1 MAEGIRGKKMKTTI
15 KVGIVGLGR
24 IGKNHARNLARRV
37 RGAELIAGSSPVAAE
52 REWAEKELGVT
63 RLYENMES
71 LLADKDVDAV
81 WLATPTSLHAEQIVS
96 ALEAGKHVFCEKPLA
111 LTEAECERVLAAA
124 DKYPAQTVM
133 IGFMR
138 RYDPAYVEAKRLLNN
153 GDLGRLF
160 RLHCASLDAIDT
172 NGFFVDFAPTSG
184 GLFLDC
190 SIHDIDV
197 ALWMTDGAKPVSV
210 SATGIRAMYPGLAAC
225 NDVDTAT
232 ATVLF
237 ENDILATFH
246 ASRTSHHG
254 DETSLQLVG
263 TDGSL
268 DLGVGGTPVSEVNVQ
283 RGNANHCNMVVD
295 FFGRFEQAFVL
306 EAQAF
311 IDAVSSGDT
320 LRGRL
325 LEAQA
330 ATRIGVAM
338 REALEQQKIVN
349 FDH

>member
-1 MAEGIRGKKMKTTI
+1 MSNNVKI
-15 KVGIVGLGR
+15 GIVGLGR

-37 RGAELIAGSSPVAAE
+37 RGGELIAGASPVAAE
-52 REWAEKELGVT
+52 REWAQTELGIQK
-63 RLYENMES
+63 LYHTMEE
-71 LLADKDVDAV
+71 LLADKEIDAV
-81 WLATPTSLHAEQIVS
+81 WLATPTSFHADQIVA

-111 LTEAECERVLAAA
+111 LTLEECERVMKAAEKQPKA
-124 DKYPAQTVM
+124 TIM

-138 RYDPAYVEAKRLLNN
+138 RYDPAYAEAKRLLDN
-153 GDLGRLF
+153 GSLGTLF

-172 NGFFVDFAPTSG
+172 NGFFVQFAPTSG

-197 ALWMTDGAKPVSV
+197 ALWMTNGAKPVSV
-210 SATGIRAMYPGLAAC
+210 SATGIRGMYPGLAAC
-225 NDVDTAT
+225 NDVDNAT

-237 ENDILATFH
+237 ENNILATFH

-263 TDGSL
+263 TESSL
-268 DLGVGGTPVSEVNVQ
+268 SLGVGGTPTSEVNVQ
-283 RGNANHCNMVVD
+283 KGNANHCDMVVD
-295 FFGRFEQAFVL
+295 FFARFEQAFVA

-311 IDAVSSGDT
+311 IDAVKNGDT
-320 LRGRL
+320 LRSRL
-325 LEAQA
+325 VEACD

-338 REALEQQKIVN
+338 REALEQQKIVT
-349 FDH
+349 FD

>member
-1 MAEGIRGKKMKTTI
+1 MSKMV

-37 RGAELIAGSSPVAAE
+37 RGAELLAGASPVAEE
-52 REWAEKELGVT
+52 RSWAQQELGVS
-63 RLYENMES
+63 RLYANMEA
-71 LLADKDVDAV
+71 LLADPDVDAV

-111 LTEAECERVLAAA
+111 LTPDECERVLQAAE
-124 DKYPAQTVM
+124 KHSRQTVM

-138 RYDPAYVEAKRLLNN
+138 RYDPTYVEAKRLLDS
-153 GDLGRLF
+153 GELGRLF

-172 NGFFVDFAPTSG
+172 NGFFVQFAPTSG

-197 ALWMTDGAKPVSV
+197 ALWMTNGAKPVSV

-263 TDGSL
+263 TDSSL
-268 DLGVGGTPVSEVNVQ
+268 SLGVGGTPTSEVNVQ
-283 RGNANHCNMVVD
+283 KGNANHCGMVVD
-295 FFGRFEQAFVL
+295 FFARFEQAFVL

-311 IDAVSSGDT
+311 IDAIQRGDT
-320 LRGRL
+320 LRERL
-325 LEAQA
+325 LEARE

-338 REALEQQKIVN
+338 REALEQQKIITL
-349 FDH
+349 DH

>member
-1 MAEGIRGKKMKTTI
+1 MS
-15 KVGIVGLGR
+15 KVVKIGIVGLGR
-24 IGKNHARNLARRV
+24 IGKNHARNLKRRV
-37 RGAELIAGSSPVAAE
+37 RGAELVAGASPVAAE
-52 REWAEKELGVT
+52 LDWAHTELGIQK
-63 RLYENMES
+63 LYTTMDE

-81 WLATPTSLHAEQIVS
+81 WLATPTSFHADQIVA

-111 LTEAECERVLAAA
+111 LTLEECDRVLKAVEKKPKA
-124 DKYPAQTVM
+124 TVM

-138 RYDPAYVEAKRLLNN
+138 RYDPAYVEAKRLLDN
-153 GDLGRLF
+153 GELGQLF

-172 NGFFVDFAPTSG
+172 NGFFVQFAPTSG

-197 ALWMTDGAKPVSV
+197 ALWMTNGAKPVSV

-237 ENDILATFH
+237 ENNILATFH

-263 TDGSL
+263 TESSL
-268 DLGVGGTPVSEVNVQ
+268 SLGVGGTPTSEVNVQ
-283 RGNANHCNMVVD
+283 KGNANHNSMVVD
-295 FFGRFEQAFVL
+295 FFARFDQAFVS

-311 IDAVSSGDT
+311 IDAVSNGDT
-320 LRGRL
+320 LRDRL
-325 LEAQA
+325 LEACD

-338 REALEQQKIVN
+338 RDALEEQKIVT
-349 FDH
+349 FG

>member
-1 MAEGIRGKKMKTTI
+1 MSNTV

-37 RGAELIAGSSPVAAE
+37 RGGELIAGASPVAAE
-52 REWAEKELGVT
+52 REWARTELGIT
-63 RLYENMES
+63 KLYETMGD
-71 LLADKDVDAV
+71 LLADKEVDAV
-81 WLATPTSLHAEQIVS
+81 WLATPTSFHADQIVA

-111 LTEAECERVLAAA
+111 LTLEECKRVLNAAE
-124 DKYPAQTVM
+124 KQPNVTVM
-133 IGFMR
+133 VGFMR
-138 RYDPAYVEAKRLLNN
+138 RYDPAYVEAKRRLDN
-153 GDLGRLF
+153 GDLGKLF

-172 NGFFVDFAPTSG
+172 NGFFVQFAPTSG

-197 ALWMTDGAKPVSV
+197 ALWMTNGAKPVSV
-210 SATGIRAMYPGLAAC
+210 SATGIRAMYPDLAAC
-225 NDVDTAT
+225 HDVDTAT

-263 TDGSL
+263 TQSSVS
-268 DLGVGGTPVSEVNVQ
+268 LGVGGTPTSEVNVQ
-283 RGNANHCNMVVD
+283 KGNANHCAMVVD
-295 FFGRFEQAFVL
+295 FFARFEQAFVV

-311 IDAVSSGDT
+311 IDAVRNGDT
-320 LRGRL
+320 MRDRL
-325 LEAQA
+325 LEARD

-338 REALEQQKIVN
+338 REALEQKKIVT
-349 FDH
+349 FE

>member
-1 MAEGIRGKKMKTTI
+1 MSKMV

-37 RGAELIAGSSPVAAE
+37 RGAELLAGASPVAEE
-52 REWAEKELGVT
+52 RSWAQQELGVS
-63 RLYENMES
+63 RLYANMEA
-71 LLADKDVDAV
+71 LLADPDVDAV

-111 LTEAECERVLAAA
+111 LTPDECERVLQAAE
-124 DKYPAQTVM
+124 KHSRQTVM

-138 RYDPAYVEAKRLLNN
+138 RYDPTYVEAKRLLDS
-153 GDLGRLF
+153 GELGRLF

-172 NGFFVDFAPTSG
+172 NGFFVQFAPTSG

-197 ALWMTDGAKPVSV
+197 ALWMTNGAKPVSV

-263 TDGSL
+263 TDSSL
-268 DLGVGGTPVSEVNVQ
+268 SLGVGGTPTSEVNVQ
-283 RGNANHCNMVVD
+283 KGNGNHCGMVVD
-295 FFGRFEQAFVL
+295 FFARFEQAFVL

-311 IDAVSSGDT
+311 IDAIQRGDT
-320 LRGRL
+320 LRERL
-325 LEAQA
+325 LEARE

-338 REALEQQKIVN
+338 REALEQQKIITL
-349 FDH
+349 DH

>member
-1 MAEGIRGKKMKTTI
+1 MSKTVKI
-15 KVGIVGLGR
+15 GIVGLGR

-52 REWAEKELGVT
+52 REWAKTELGIT

-71 LLADKDVDAV
+71 LLADKEIDAV
-81 WLATPTSLHAEQIVS
+81 WLATPTSLHASQIVS

-111 LTEAECERVLAAA
+111 LAEKECERVLEAAEQ
-124 DKYPAQTVM
+124 YSSQTVM

-138 RYDPAYVEAKRLLNN
+138 RYDPAYVEAKRLLNQ
-153 GDLGRLF
+153 GELGRLF

-197 ALWMTDGAKPVSV
+197 ALWMTNGAKPVSV

-263 TDGSL
+263 TESSL
-268 DLGVGGTPVSEVNVQ
+268 SLGVGGTPTSEVNIQ
-283 RGNANHCNMVVD
+283 KGNANHCHQVVD
-295 FFGRFEQAFVL
+295 FFGRFEQAFAL

-311 IDAVSSGDT
+311 VDAVVNGDT
-320 LRGRL
+320 LRERL

-338 REALEQQKIVN
+338 RIALEQQKIIH
-349 FDH
+349 FDS